1 MLGSIVNLIFNS
13 LITGFAIIGVGT
25 VVNKAGDFFKILEN
39 EKQDAYKKAF
49 DSVMVDS
56 IGDLNKSVDS
66 VQSISRNFYKIL
78 FIVIEIL
85 NGSKYIKKK
94 KDGKIIICDK
104 SKVSG
109 SYKEKI
115 EELKNKVNKYREEL
129 IKVKGPGSLQDDDD
143 ADANTRDA
151 GDAGDDDDLSDTSE
165 IIETSFASTKN
176 NEFFLEKKD

>member
-1 MLGSIVNLIFNS
+1 MLGSIINLIFNS
-13 LITGFAIIGVGT
+13 LITGFAIIGAGT
-25 VVNKAGDFFKILEN
+25 VVNKAGDFFKVLEN
-39 EKQDAYKKAF
+39 EKEDAYKKAF
-49 DSVMVDS
+49 DSVMVES

-104 SKVSG
+104 SKVSS

-129 IKVKGPGSLQDDDD
+129 IKAKGPGSLPDEDMDCD
-143 ADANTRDA
+143 ATADL
-151 GDAGDDDDLSDTSE
+151 DDDLSDTSE
-165 IIETSFASTKN
+165 IIETSFAPTKN
-176 NEFFLEKKD
+176 NEFFLEKKNS

>member
-13 LITGFAIIGVGT
+13 LITGFAIIGAGT

-129 IKVKGPGSLQDDDD
+129 IKVKGPDSLNDDDLD
-143 ADANTRDA
+143 KDDVAD
-151 GDAGDDDDLSDTSE
+151 GVDDDNLSDTSE

>member
-1 MLGSIVNLIFNS
+1 MLGSIINLIFNS
-13 LITGFAIIGVGT
+13 LITGFAIIGAGT
-25 VVNKAGDFFKILEN
+25 VVNKAGDFFKVLEN
-39 EKQDAYKKAF
+39 EKEDAYKKAF
-49 DSVMVDS
+49 DSVMVES

-104 SKVSG
+104 SKISG

-129 IKVKGPGSLQDDDD
+129 IKVKGTGSLPEEDD
-143 ADANTRDA
+143 T
-151 GDAGDDDDLSDTSE
+151 GDAGDTGVIDDDLSDTSE

-176 NEFFLEKKD
+176 NEFFLEKKNY